1 MKSKLLLFMYLCLA
15 ALTTNLNAQDTAQ
28 ANSTSDTVK
37 ARTYSFAG
45 IEIKGAYKN
54 YVQALGKKGFTLIT
68 TDTIENFAALGGKIS
83 GVDVSVYVFWTPI
96 SKEVCRVGV
105 IYPEHE
111 SWYSIFTEY
120 KKIMNILNT
129 KYGEGICDEKWTY
142 PYEDNHEGYEWTA
155 LITER
160 LRKYCFWDGI
170 RLSMSKEGN
179 NVLIYTN
186 PRIEEVFKKEQQQID
201 EETY

>member
-1 MKSKLLLFMYLCLA
+1 MKSKLFLFIYLCLA
-15 ALTTNLNAQDTAQ
+15 AITNNLNGQDTTQ
-28 ANSTSDTVK
+28 SNSTNDTVK

-54 YVQALGKKGFTLIT
+54 YVQALSKKGFTLIT
-68 TDTIENFAALGGKIS
+68 TDTTENFAALGGKIS
-83 GVDVSVYVFWTPI
+83 GVEVSVYIFWTPI

-111 SWYSIFTEY
+111 SWFSISTEY
-120 KKIMNILNT
+120 NKIMKIINT
-129 KYGEGICDEKWTY
+129 KYGEGICDENWTY

-155 LITER
+155 LKTER
-160 LRKYCFWDGI
+160 LRKYCLWDGI
-170 RLSMSKEGN
+170 RLSMNKEGN
-179 NVLIYTN
+179 NILIYTN